1 MSDKLEGKITG
12 INLTNF
18 LQIVQMEKPTVTLLV
33 ATGNKKGSLYI
44 ENGEIIDADTKT
56 GLKHLDAAYEIIS
69 WDNSSIELKKN
80 MPITERII
88 KMPLMN
94 ILMEALRLKDEKP
107 KTEEEEFDDLEISV
121 EEDEEQSDDLTS
133 KEESQDQIL
142 EEINFQDSNESFNN
156 IDEITFTQES
166 FPKTHDNLSLNTN
179 NLDNKSNLHENKHKL
194 SETENTLEK
203 YDLRADITPPISNVR
218 DFTDYIDL
226 SKPENKKNI
235 DGEIKK
241 PSIED
246 FIEKKDPTKR
256 IILIST
262 LVLLLITSFAAG
274 SYFYLHNKK
283 IKTEYNNLLT
293 NLEKMDYEDQK
304 INLLKKFISS
314 YPKSDYAKKAQ
325 SNLDSIL
332 KRTQK
337 ESFELMSEKIKKL
350 PIDKNYEERAKRYYD
365 NFLQR
370 FPEGQYSQKAK
381 SELEKIPD
389 LIRQYEL
396 EQIQQIPESS
406 TNKKIE
412 EIKKFKLKYPGIN
425 LDEINE
431 MEIKLGTYFFKTL
444 EIQIQN
450 VNSLGD
456 FESVKN
462 KINSFKEIFPN
473 HPDNYKTSRLLKKLE
488 DDKWS
493 KALLNT
499 AKNQSNSIEEEKQFL
514 KNYIKSYDKYI
525 LVSAANER
533 IREIDQ
539 ILNEKEK
546 FDNLMSYASNSS
558 YSYSN
563 RINRLKAYVHSDI
576 PNDYKNKANIM
587 IEKLQNDYS
596 SQFTKSKPAETEKE
610 VVKIKAK
617 DINEML
623 KDASSKA
630 ESAAQKISDSSRFFR
645 HGTFSFKDN
654 LTGKTWLL
662 LDSDDFSDK
671 DCFYFKDALETA
683 KKINI
688 DGYSDWR
695 LPSEQELLSLFKNK
709 PFFPIEKNKWYW
721 SNDIFEKGFNTY
733 SAVITG
739 TQTEEREKL
748 SKNIFTDCGIF
759 KAVRP

>member
-1 MSDKLEGKITG
+1 M
-12 INLTNF
+12 
-18 LQIVQMEKPTVTLLV
+18 
-33 ATGNKKGSLYI
+33 
-44 ENGEIIDADTKT
+44 
-56 GLKHLDAAYEIIS
+56 
-69 WDNSSIELKKN
+69 
-80 MPITERII
+80 
-88 KMPLMN
+88 
-94 ILMEALRLKDEKP
+94 
-107 KTEEEEFDDLEISV
+107 
-121 EEDEEQSDDLTS
+121 
-133 KEESQDQIL
+133 
-142 EEINFQDSNESFNN
+142 
-156 IDEITFTQES
+156 
-166 FPKTHDNLSLNTN
+166 
-179 NLDNKSNLHENKHKL
+179 
-194 SETENTLEK
+194 
-203 YDLRADITPPISNVR
+203 
-218 DFTDYIDL
+218 
-226 SKPENKKNI
+226 
-235 DGEIKK
+235 
-241 PSIED
+241 
-246 FIEKKDPTKR
+246 
-256 IILIST
+256 
-262 LVLLLITSFAAG
+262 
-274 SYFYLHNKK
+274 
-283 IKTEYNNLLT
+283 
-293 NLEKMDYEDQK
+293 
-304 INLLKKFISS
+304 
-314 YPKSDYAKKAQ
+314 
-325 SNLDSIL
+325 
-332 KRTQK
+332 
-337 ESFELMSEKIKKL
+337 
-350 PIDKNYEERAKRYYD
+350 
-365 NFLQR
+365 
-370 FPEGQYSQKAK
+370 
-381 SELEKIPD
+381 
-389 LIRQYEL
+389 
-396 EQIQQIPESS
+396 
-406 TNKKIE
+406 
-412 EIKKFKLKYPGIN
+412 
-425 LDEINE
+425 DEINE
-431 MEIKLGTYFFKTL
+431 MEIKLGAYFFKTL

-558 YSYSN
+558 YPYSN

-596 SQFTKSKPAETEKE
+596 SQFTKTKPVETEKE

-630 ESAAQKISDSSRFFR
+630 ESAAQKISGSSRFFR

-662 LDSDDFSDK
+662 LDSDDFSEK

>member
-1 MSDKLEGKITG
+1 MSDKLEGKISG

-18 LQIVQMEKPTVTLLV
+18 LQIVQMEKPTVSLLI
-33 ATGNKKGSLYI
+33 AADNKKGTLYI
-44 ENGEIIDADTKT
+44 DNGEIIEAQTQT
-56 GLKHLDAAYEIIS
+56 GLNGLDAAYEIIS

-94 ILMEALRLKDEKP
+94 ILMEALRLKDEKKEDEDEFDNLEISIEEDESSLENN
-107 KTEEEEFDDLEISV
+107 KTEETQQE
-121 EEDEEQSDDLTS
+121 
-133 KEESQDQIL
+133 IL
-142 EEINFQDSNESFNN
+142 EEISFDDADSSYNSLDDISLRLDYNEPEDTKFIQPENNFQKNEILYDQDKKEF
-156 IDEITFTQES
+156 D
-166 FPKTHDNLSLNTN
+166 DG
-179 NLDNKSNLHENKHKL
+179 
-194 SETENTLEK
+194 NTLEK
-203 YDLRADITPPISNVR
+203 YDLCSGVSPKEKVR
-218 DFTDYIDL
+218 DFTDFIPL
-226 SKPENKKNI
+226 TQPQFNI
-235 DGEIKK
+235 SQDGTAKK

-246 FIEKKDPTKR
+246 FIEKKNPRKK
-256 IILIST
+256 IILISI
-262 LVLLLITSFAAG
+262 LSFVLIISLGTGLYI
-274 SYFYLHNKK
+274 YLQNQKFK
-283 IKTEYNNLLT
+283 NEYNNLLT

-488 DDKWS
+488 DDKWP

-499 AKNQSNSIEEEKQFL
+499 AKKQSNSIEEEKQFL

-630 ESAAQKISDSSRFFR
+630 ESAAQKISGSSRFFR